1 MMGTTNKSHPILSV
15 VVPMYNES
23 EGVKTFHED
32 ILLPEI
38 KKAVKNDYE
47 IIYVNDG
54 SRDNTLDLLN
64 SIASN
69 NKRVKVL
76 NLSRNFGKEIAT
88 TAGITHSSGDA
99 TVIMDGDGQ
108 HPPAILSEFIEK
120 WKAGAQ
126 VVIGIRDSNQKEGLI
141 KRWGSKAFYRIF
153 NYTSGAEII
162 PRSTDYRLID
172 KAVRKEF
179 IKFTERNRITRGLI
193 DWLGFDRDYVT
204 FHSPARLAG
213 EASYKTSQLV
223 RLAMNSFVSLS
234 LKPLFVF
241 GYIGIFITLAS
252 LFFGIFILVEQ
263 LLLGDPLGLN
273 FTGTALLSILISF
286 LIGLVLTSQG
296 IIAIYLS
303 HVHSQTQE
311 RPLFVINP
319 SSSKN
324 IDIHATSN

>member
-1 MMGTTNKSHPILSV
+1 MARENKLAAPTLSV

-23 EGVKTFHED
+23 EGADIFHYE
-32 ILLPEI
+32 ILLPQI
-38 KKAVKNDYE
+38 KKSVKNDYE

-54 SRDNTLDLLN
+54 SRDNTLEILTA
-64 SIASN
+64 IAKKN
-69 NKRVKVL
+69 QHVKVV

-88 TAGITHSSGDA
+88 TAGITLSTGAA
-99 TVIMDGDGQ
+99 TIIMDGDGQ
-108 HPPAILSEFIEK
+108 HPPAILGEFLEK

-126 VVIGIRDSNQKEGLI
+126 VVVGIRSSNQKEGLV
-141 KRWGSKAFYRIF
+141 KKLGSKAFYRLF
-153 NYTSGAEII
+153 NYTSGSQIV

-172 KAVRKEF
+172 SVVRKEF

-193 DWLGFDRDYVT
+193 DWLGFQRDYVT
-204 FHSPARLAG
+204 FNSPARLAG

-252 LFFGIFILVEQ
+252 LVFGIFILVEQ
-263 LLLGDPLGLN
+263 LLMGDPLGLN

-311 RPLFVINP
+311 RPLFVINEN
-319 SSSKN
+319 SSIN
-324 IDIHATSN
+324 L

>member
-1 MMGTTNKSHPILSV
+1 
-15 VVPMYNES
+15 MYNES
-23 EGVKTFHED
+23 EGADIFHYE
-32 ILLPEI
+32 ILLPQI
-38 KKAVKNDYE
+38 KKSVKNDYE

-54 SRDNTLDLLN
+54 SRDNTLEILTA
-64 SIASN
+64 IAKKN
-69 NKRVKVL
+69 QHVKVV

-88 TAGITHSSGDA
+88 TAGITLSTGAA
-99 TVIMDGDGQ
+99 TIIMDGDGQ
-108 HPPAILSEFIEK
+108 HPPAILGEFLEK

-126 VVIGIRDSNQKEGLI
+126 VVVGIRSSNQKEGFVKKL
-141 KRWGSKAFYRIF
+141 GSKAFYRLF
-153 NYTSGAEII
+153 NYTSGSQIV

-172 KAVRKEF
+172 SVVRKEF

-193 DWLGFDRDYVT
+193 DWLGFQRDYVT
-204 FHSPARLAG
+204 FNSPARLAG

-234 LKPLFVF
+234 LKPLFIF

-252 LFFGIFILVEQ
+252 LIFGIFILVEQ
-263 LLLGDPLGLN
+263 LLMGDPLGLN

-311 RPLFVINP
+311 RPLFVINEN
-319 SSSKN
+319 SSIN
-324 IDIHATSN
+324 L